1 MVNLHHCTFTKYFLE
16 LKWTEDLIFSASFSS
31 LNIVENVCCPK
42 VDYVNSEE
50 KFLNK
55 FTITVSAENNVIFF
69 MLCRS
74 LSSFASHEE
83 AELTEEQVMH
93 SGQTIIFLVCKHP
106 GKHCF
111 SPLIMLEEPTWSC
124 IKSCCY
130 SNWLTN
136 WAGKTILEG
145 KVRIQFSFIPSTHSK
160 AGKVKKRMIKIIID
174 EQVRELS
181 QITFAFFGIFWPLT

>member
-1 MVNLHHCTFTKYFLE
+1 MYRKR
-16 LKWTEDLIFSASFSS
+16 FSVRVFFSS

-55 FTITVSAENNVIFF
+55 FTITVSAGNNVMFF

-93 SGQTIIFLVCKHP
+93 SGQTIIFWCV
-106 GKHCF
+106 
-111 SPLIMLEEPTWSC
+111 S
-124 IKSCCY
+124 
-130 SNWLTN
+130 
-136 WAGKTILEG
+136 ILESI
-145 KVRIQFSFIPSTHSK
+145 VFHP
-160 AGKVKKRMIKIIID
+160 
-174 EQVRELS
+174 
-181 QITFAFFGIFWPLT
+181 